1 MVEQKKNG
9 KNGKNGENG
18 EKKRSRLSSFTSML
32 KKSVT
37 LEIAAKAKQMNQQGK
52 NVISFS
58 AGEPDFD
65 TPFAIKAAA
74 KQAIDDGKTKYTDAS
89 GIKELKEAIRQ
100 KFMRENNLH
109 YEENM
114 IIVTAG
120 AKYSLFGALAAI
132 TSPGDE
138 IILPVPYWV
147 SYPTLIKLT
156 GGTPVFTYPDEKKGF
171 RLTLN
176 DVKKVVTERTKAII
190 INTPNNPS
198 GAVYRA
204 EDLEAIV
211 NFCVERHIMV
221 ISDEI
226 YEKLTYDSVQHV
238 SLAAIVNEKSRRNII
253 VINGVS
259 KAYAMTGWRIG
270 YAAGPRDVIERM
282 KFFAAHTTSNPNT
295 IAMWAAVEA
304 LNGSQ
309 NDVEMMTRKFN
320 RRRQFM
326 YDEIMKIPNLKCVY
340 PVGAFYMF
348 INFSHYINCT
358 INGHRIENTLDL
370 ANYMLDDAN
379 VAVVPGESFGLGGF
393 LRLSYAT
400 SMDNIAEGID
410 NIKVALADVEFDN
423 E

>member
-1 MVEQKKNG
+1 MVEKK
-9 KNGKNGENG
+9 KIRIEETG
-18 EKKRSRLSSFTSML
+18 EKRRGRLSNFTSML

-37 LEIAAKAKQMNQQGK
+37 LEIAAKAKQMNEHGQ

-65 TPFAIKAAA
+65 TPYSIKEAA
-74 KQAIDDGKTKYTDAS
+74 KRAIDEGKTKYTDAS
-89 GIKELKEAIRQ
+89 GIKELKAAIRQ

-109 YEENM
+109 YDENM
-114 IIVTAG
+114 IIVSAG
-120 AKYSLFGALAAI
+120 AKYALFAVLAAI

-138 IILPVPYWV
+138 VILPVPFWV
-147 SYPTLIKLT
+147 SYPSLIQLT
-156 GGTPVFTYPDEKKGF
+156 GGTPVFTYPSEERDF
-171 RLTLN
+171 RLTL
-176 DVKKVVTERTKAII
+176 DDIKKVVSERTKAII
-190 INTPNNPS
+190 INSPNNPS
-198 GAVYRA
+198 GAVYRTG
-204 EDLEAIV
+204 DLEAIV
-211 NFCVERHIMV
+211 NFCVERNIMV

-226 YEKLTYDSVQHV
+226 YEKLVYDNVQHV
-238 SLAAIVNEKSRRNII
+238 SLASIVDEKSRRNIV

-270 YAAGPRDVIERM
+270 YAAGPRDIIERM
-282 KFFAAHTTSNPNT
+282 KFFVAHTTSNPNT

-309 NDVEMMTRKFN
+309 NQVEMMTRKFN

-326 YDEIMKIPNLKCVY
+326 YDEIMKVPHLKCTY

-348 INFSHYINCT
+348 VNFKHYINCT
-358 INGHRIENTLDL
+358 INGHRIESTLDL
-370 ANYMLDDAN
+370 ANYMLDEAN
-379 VAVVPGESFGLGGF
+379 VATVPGESFGLPGYIRF
-393 LRLSYAT
+393 SYAT

-410 NIKVALADVEFDN
+410 NMKAALADVEFDD